1 MDHEGARLS
10 IGLPVYNG
18 DRYLSCALDSIL
30 KQTYQDFELIIS
42 DNASTDA
49 TEEISRSFAAQDSR
63 IRYSRNEENLGAA
76 QNFNRVF
83 KLSTGSYFKWAAHDD
98 LLADDF
104 LQQCVDILD
113 QDPGIILAHTKAA
126 RIDENGRQIG
136 VYESRMNFNQES
148 AHERFHDLL
157 LIRHPCTAI
166 FGVIRREVLAKS
178 ALIGG
183 YVSSDRTLLA
193 ELGLRGR
200 IYEVPKYLFFR
211 RDHSRASTALRPY
224 DRLHWFNPHNGSLL
238 HLPNWRL
245 GFEYL
250 RAIQRAPLN
259 RSERLTSYR
268 YVAFW
273 FKRQRFDLLQDLF
286 TAAQHLFS

>member
-1 MDHEGARLS
+1 MDSTGARLS

-18 DRYLSCALDSIL
+18 ERYLSCALESIL
-30 KQTYQDFELIIS
+30 NQSYQDFELIIS
-42 DNASTDA
+42 DNASNDT
-49 TEEISRSFAAQDSR
+49 TEEISRTFAAKDPR
-63 IRYSRNEENLGAA
+63 IRYFRNTQNLGAA
-76 QNFNRVF
+76 QNFNQVF
-83 KLSTGSYFKWAAHDD
+83 KLSTGTYFKWAAHDD
-98 LLADDF
+98 LLANDF
-104 LQQCVDILD
+104 IQQCVQVLD

-126 RIDENGRQIG
+126 RIDEEGRQIG
-136 VYESRMNFNQES
+136 VYESRMNFNQDS

-178 ALIGG
+178 ALIGN

-211 RDHSRASTALRPY
+211 REHSRASTAMRPY
-224 DRLHWFNPHNGSLL
+224 DRLQWFNPHNGSLL
-238 HLPNWRL
+238 HLPTWRL

-250 RAIQRAPLN
+250 RAIQRAPLTWP
-259 RSERLTSYR
+259 ERLTGYR

-273 FKRQRFDLLQDLF
+273 FKRQRSDLMQDLF